1 VYVYADPVAKKSQA
15 IPAPLRDMLTG
26 YENGEDMVQVQLG
39 SWQNLQHL
47 CSPLRTQV
55 FVHEQK
61 VPAEMEWDEADEVST
76 HAVAYDEAGQVIAT
90 GRLLPDGHIGRM
102 AVRKSARGQG
112 IGSEVLA
119 ALLQEAKH
127 RQFHVLVLHAQTH
140 AVDFYT
146 KHGFQIEG
154 DEFLEAGIPHRR
166 MTLKL

>member
-1 VYVYADPVAKKSQA
+1 MKLNIITGDWDS
-15 IPAPLRDMLTG
+15 LRDHA
-26 YENGEDMVQVQLG
+26 Q
-39 SWQNLQHL
+39 S
-47 CSPLRTQV
+47 LRLEV
-55 FVHEQK
+55 FVVEQG
-61 VPAEMEWDEADEVST
+61 VPIELEWDEADEVST
-76 HAVAYDEAGQVIAT
+76 HAVAYDEAGQVVAT

-127 RQFHVLVLHAQTH
+127 RQIHVLVLHAQTH

>member
-1 VYVYADPVAKKSQA
+1 MKLNIITGDWDS
-15 IPAPLRDMLTG
+15 LRDHA
-26 YENGEDMVQVQLG
+26 Q
-39 SWQNLQHL
+39 S
-47 CSPLRTQV
+47 LRVEV
-55 FVHEQK
+55 FVVEQG
-61 VPAEMEWDEADEVST
+61 VPIELEWDEADEVST

-127 RQFHVLVLHAQTH
+127 R
-140 AVDFYT
+140 
-146 KHGFQIEG
+146 FQIEG

-166 MTLKL
+166 MTLEL